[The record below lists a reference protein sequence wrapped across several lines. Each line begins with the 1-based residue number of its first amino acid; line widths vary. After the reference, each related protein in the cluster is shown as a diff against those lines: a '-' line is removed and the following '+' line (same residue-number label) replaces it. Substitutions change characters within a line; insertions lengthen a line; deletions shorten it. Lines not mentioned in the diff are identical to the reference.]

1 MSISDWIAFLTSEK
15 NPNISIIASFTALML
30 SAFAVVRS
38 VTDTGTNTWVG
49 AVSLAL
55 FGAALALIY
64 FRVTNLYGRH
74 AKIAGQLLDEIMSR
88 NEKIMSGDERDP
100 SKIEERWREL
110 SEKGKKNIK

>member
-1 MSISDWIAFLTSEK
+1 
-15 NPNISIIASFTALML
+15 ML

-74 AKIAGQLLDEIMSR
+74 AKIAGQLLDEIMS
-88 NEKIMSGDERDP
+88 GDERDP